1 MNSSTNERTKN
12 TWSNDK
18 KDSKKWWLLTHLTVT
33 TTPPTH
39 IVQNLIIAELPT
51 SITPSGNYSSS
62 MTSSLAHANRLILSG
77 SWPSRS
83 CSWGVSTSPRGPVR
97 EPMGYNPSKNPKRQ
111 LDDQSDH
118 PKVIFAVQVDI
129 YFYVN
134 ISFYNFKWPKHVESF
149 YKTAVHLCIDL

>member
-1 MNSSTNERTKN
+1 MNERRTR
-12 TWSNDK
+12 DRMIK

-51 SITPSGNYSSS
+51 SITPTGNYSSS
-62 MTSSLAHANRLILSG
+62 MTSSLAHANRLKNFVGFLTVSVVFL
-77 SWPSRS
+77 RS
-83 CSWGVSTSPRGPVR
+83 FDKSEGTGPRTHGCQRPR
-97 EPMGYNPSKNPKRQ
+97 KNSKRQ
-111 LDDQSDH
+111 LDDSSFMTHH

-134 ISFYNFKWPKHVESF
+134 ITFYNFKWPKHVES
-149 YKTAVHLCIDL
+149 